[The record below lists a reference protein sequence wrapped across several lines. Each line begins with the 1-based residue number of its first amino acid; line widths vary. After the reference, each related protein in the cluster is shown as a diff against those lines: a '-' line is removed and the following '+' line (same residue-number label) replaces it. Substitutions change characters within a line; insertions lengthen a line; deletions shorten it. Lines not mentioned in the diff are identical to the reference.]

1 MPDYSG
7 IINTIETAVYGRDM
21 RQAIAN
27 GFRLCQSNEGGG
39 SVTVD
44 TTLTVSGQAA
54 DSKTVGDKF
63 TDLESQISAIS
74 PGLSRAEKDAILA
87 YFAEQVEIHPSLED
101 AYQAIYNLWNKPVN
115 SITLNKHSLMLAVG
129 MSEKLLV
136 TIDPPD
142 A

>member
-7 IINTIETAVYGRDM
+7 IIHTIETAVYGRDM
-21 RQAIAN
+21 RRAIAN

-63 TDLESQISAIS
+63 TDLKARFPQLVLVFPELRRMLFWLILQSRSRFIRVLKMLIRLSITCGIS
-74 PGLSRAEKDAILA
+74 LSI
-87 YFAEQVEIHPSLED
+87 PSL
-101 AYQAIYNLWNKPVN
+101 
-115 SITLNKHSLMLAVG
+115 SISIL
-129 MSEKLLV
+129 
-136 TIDPPD
+136 
-142 A
+142 